1 LRKLLWLGTVTLRD
15 WKQPHIKYTRCVA
28 DENRPNPDALLSSIQ
43 REEAAQKRGRLKVF
57 LGMCPGV
64 GKTYAMLEAAQ
75 RELKAG
81 RDLVVGYVQTHGR
94 KETDAL
100 AAGLPQIPRQQ
111 YDYRGVTLEEL
122 DLDAALARKPQVL
135 LVDELAHTNAPGTR
149 HPKRWQDVAELLDAG
164 IDVFTTLNVQHV
176 ESRADTVRQVTGAEI
191 RETVPDSVLDAAVLE
206 LVDLPPAELVQRL
219 REGKVYLPDRAAAA
233 ARNFFREGNLTALR
247 ELSLRLV
254 ADHVGVDAREF
265 RETQASDG
273 PWKTGHCLLVGVGPS
288 PLSEPLIRWTR
299 RMADGLRCRWLAVH
313 VESSRALTASAQAQL
328 ERNLATARELGAEVF
343 ATTDDDLVRGLLRI
357 GRQQNATQV
366 IIGKPTGTNWLEWLR
381 GDRLLRRLARASGD
395 IDLQVVRA
403 EKTGTAA
410 SRMWLPV
417 WASSFQQYLFAAG
430 VITGTGLLN
439 LGLMQLSGPRV
450 PGLVFLLAVV
460 LVALKVGRGPV
471 WLAGALS
478 ALAWNFFFLEP
489 RFTFVIEK
497 VEDFVLFALYF
508 VVASVLG
515 QLVARIRT
523 QEQAERRREERAV
536 ALYEFTRDL
545 AEATS
550 RDEVVWQLITQINHV
565 FQSPVGV
572 VLSLNDK
579 LVAHPDSSL
588 TLSEKE
594 LGVADWAFRQ
604 RKTAGRFTDNLPGA
618 EAFHLPLVTER
629 KAFGVVVVKLP
640 EENFTLAQR
649 DLLETFA
656 RQAALILDR
665 VELRTAAAQ
674 ARLLAESE
682 KFSRTLLNSI
692 SHELRTPLAAS
703 TSAASALAASDT
715 ATPEQRRVLMDEILE
730 ANARLNRVVGNLLD
744 VARLESGKVR
754 PNLDWHDARDLVQ
767 TTLRELRRELAAH
780 PVSLELPAKPLLVR
794 LDFSL
799 VQHALGNLLL
809 NAANHTPDGT
819 QIEVS
824 VREARGAG
832 FSPGASTAR
841 PDAADAALGDGRTPH
856 ELVIS
861 VADRGPGIPV
871 ESLPRIFDKFF
882 RAPNAPTGGS
892 GLGLTIVK
900 GFVDAHGGTVSAENR
915 PGKGVIF
922 TLRLPQKETPPTLES
937 EM

>member
-1 LRKLLWLGTVTLRD
+1 M
-15 WKQPHIKYTRCVA
+15 A
-28 DENRPNPDALLSSIQ
+28 DDNRPNPDALLSSIQ
-43 REEAAQKRGRLKVF
+43 REEAARKRGRLKVF

-64 GKTYAMLEAAQ
+64 GKTYAMLEAAH

-81 RDLVVGYVQTHGR
+81 RDLIIGYVETHGR

-100 AAGLPQIPRQQ
+100 AAGLPQLPRKPCA
-111 YDYRGVTLEEL
+111 YRGVTLEEF
-122 DLDAALARKPQVL
+122 DLDAALARKPQLL

-191 RETVPDSVLDAAVLE
+191 RETVPDSVLDDAVLE

-219 REGKVYLPDRAAAA
+219 HEGKVYLPDRAAAA
-233 ARNFFREGNLTALR
+233 ARNFFREANLTALR

-254 ADHVGVDAREF
+254 ADHVGVDTREF
-265 RETQASDG
+265 RKTQASDN

-288 PLSEPLIRWTR
+288 PFSEPLIRWTR
-299 RMADGLRCRWLAVH
+299 RMADGLRSRWLAVH
-313 VESSRALTASAQAQL
+313 VEHSRALTASAQAQL
-328 ERNLATARELGAEVF
+328 EKNLATARELGAEVF
-343 ATTDDDLVRGLLRI
+343 TTTDDDLVRGLLRVA
-357 GRQQNATQV
+357 RQQNVTQLIV
-366 IIGKPTGTNWLEWLR
+366 GKPAGAGWLEWLR
-381 GDRLLRRLARASGD
+381 GDRLLRRLARESGD

-403 EKTGTAA
+403 EKTGSAPG
-410 SRMWLPV
+410 RVWLPAL
-417 WASSFQQYLFAAG
+417 ASSFQQYLFAAA
-430 VITGTGLLN
+430 VILGTGLLN
-439 LGLMQLSGPRV
+439 LGLMHLTGPRA

-471 WLAGALS
+471 LLAGALS
-478 ALAWNFFFLEP
+478 AIAWNFFFLPP
-489 RFTFVIEK
+489 RFTLGIEK
-497 VEDFVLFALYF
+497 LEDFILFALYF

-515 QLVARIRT
+515 QLIARIRA

-550 RDEVVWQLITQINHV
+550 RDEVVWQLIAQINRV
-565 FQSPVGV
+565 FQASVAV
-572 VLSLNDK
+572 VLSLHDK
-579 LVAHPDSSL
+579 LETHPDGSL
-588 TLSEKE
+588 ALSDKE

-604 RKTAGRFTDNLPGA
+604 RKAAGRFTDNLPGA
-618 EAFHLPLVTER
+618 AAFHLPLVTER
-629 KAFGVVVVKLP
+629 KAFGVLAVKMP
-640 EENFTLAQR
+640 GKDFTLAQR

-674 ARLLAESE
+674 AQLLAESE

-703 TSAASALAASDT
+703 TSAASALAGAEA
-715 ATPEQRRVLMDEILE
+715 ATPEQRRALLDEILE

-754 PNLDWHDARDLVQ
+754 PHLDWHDARDLVQ
-767 TTLRELRRELAAH
+767 TTLRELKREMAAH
-780 PVSLELPAKPLLVR
+780 PVTLDLPPKPLLVR

-809 NAANHTPDGT
+809 NAANHTPAGT
-819 QIEVS
+819 AIEVS
-824 VREARGAG
+824 VRENSGD
-832 FSPGASTAR
+832 GASPLPADR
-841 PDAADAALGDGRTPH
+841 PRAL
-856 ELVIS
+856 LIC
-861 VADRGPGIPV
+861 VADRGPGIPA
-871 ESLPRIFDKFF
+871 ESLPRIFEKFF
-882 RAPNAPTGGS
+882 RAPHAPTGGS

-900 GFVDAHGGTVSAENR
+900 GFIEAHGGTVNVDNR
-915 PGKGVIF
+915 PGGGAVF
-922 TLRLPQKETPPTLES
+922 TLYLPQRENPPIVEPG
-937 EM
+937 